1 MSESLRGDAHFAA
14 ERNSGSTYRAV
25 VVPQQCGRRS
35 LLWVAGTVGT
45 SVPIGN
51 GSNSL

>member
-1 MSESLRGDAHFAA
+1 MSQSLRGDAHFAA

-35 LLWVAGTVGT
+35 LPWVAGAVGA
-45 SVPIGN
+45 SVLISN